1 MSEINIE
8 LTTLQKNLEN
18 KVKLRTEE
26 LEVIYKQN
34 LLEIQKVNL
43 LEKEIAVQ
51 RERQELF
58 VDIHD
63 NLGGKLLLLSRQL
76 KAIEP
81 DKTLSKS
88 LKQRILTRALKIS

>member
-1 MSEINIE
+1 
-8 LTTLQKNLEN
+8 LEN

>member
-1 MSEINIE
+1 LSEINIE

>member
-1 MSEINIE
+1 M
-8 LTTLQKNLEN
+8 EN

-63 NLGGKLLLLSRQL
+63 NLGGKLLLLSRQP

-81 DKTLSKS
+81 GKTLSKS

>member
-1 MSEINIE
+1 M
-8 LTTLQKNLEN
+8 EN